1 MSKHRTTSLNDFEKS
16 YIRANKNPFIDLN
29 DY

>member
-1 MSKHRTTSLNDFEKS
+1 MSKRHNLSLNDFEKS

-29 DY
+29 D